1 MNKFVPLLLFLLSI
15 PIIANESFA
24 YFGGDM
30 IEKNSLSLNFDKIQ
44 KTSDIIT
51 INQLDNDESSKRY
64 IVFGHGSVADIDF
77 LTNGISNSVSSSSG
91 FFSIVTLPEK
101 NIAHLELS
109 LIHI

>member
-30 IEKNSLSLNFDKIQ
+30 IEKNSLSFNFDKIQ
-44 KTSDIIT
+44 ETSDIIT

-64 IVFGHGSVADIDF
+64 IVFGHGSVTDIDF
-77 LTNGISNSVSSSSG
+77 LTNGISTLFHLLVG
-91 FFSIVTLPEK
+91 FFQL
-101 NIAHLELS
+101 
-109 LIHI
+109 